1 MTDKWGITSNKVVAF
16 ITENGGNIVKAITN
30 VYVAF
35 KQFIFDFVK
44 IRDIARITTYLKTN
58 QDISSNKLKDIPT
71 ESTECEVFLGGE
83 ESSIETLRSLL
94 RKPVLMQMNTTEY
107 EVNLVYDSEEV
118 HFNEDIVMLNSSN
131 NIEYHDLELL
141 TSDVENVLEDNMVHE
156 GVKSAE
162 ENIREQ
168 TIPSEND
175 EKIELSN
182 NDVETD
188 HSEID
193 EQAQLLQKERKTVL
207 RCRTKTK

>member
-1 MTDKWGITSNKVVAF
+1 
-16 ITENGGNIVKAITN
+16 
-30 VYVAF
+30 
-35 KQFIFDFVK
+35 
-44 IRDIARITTYLKTN
+44 
-58 QDISSNKLKDIPT
+58 
-71 ESTECEVFLGGE
+71 
-83 ESSIETLRSLL
+83 
-94 RKPVLMQMNTTEY
+94 
-107 EVNLVYDSEEV
+107 EEV